1 MYKGVEP
8 SNVLKRSWSATKPF
22 HQFLFFSFA
31 FWSRDVLSTWR
42 DNQYPTWLREIRYLK
57 WDKGRSATIVLRRR
71 FWSAARWSD
80 YSKAIWVHLTP
91 TFLFALNEQTSRGGN
106 KRCYFSYF
114 EEGVAIACTSKEP
127 KIPASNPNEEQIT
140 THSAWTESNFICKN
154 LIFNGLT
161 DELYDYYNIMSI
173 VKEVWDV
180 LQKKY
185 DTLRKLDLRSM
196 W

>member
-1 MYKGVEP
+1 M
-8 SNVLKRSWSATKPF
+8 
-22 HQFLFFSFA
+22 
-31 FWSRDVLSTWR
+31 
-42 DNQYPTWLREIRYLK
+42 
-57 WDKGRSATIVLRRR
+57 
-71 FWSAARWSD
+71 
-80 YSKAIWVHLTP
+80 
-91 TFLFALNEQTSRGGN
+91 
-106 KRCYFSYF
+106 
-114 EEGVAIACTSKEP
+114 AIACTSKEP